1 VLNAGFGWD
10 RTQNVL
16 WRIGH
21 GELDGVNPKLIVIHI
36 GTNNLAGTGHARANT
51 PAEIAEGIQAVVLQ
65 AKAKCPAAK
74 VLLMAVFPRG
84 EKPENPDRARIDAI
98 NALLPAIAKTC
109 GATLIDL
116 KERFLE
122 KGGTISK
129 ETMPDFLHPAEKG
142 YAIWADALKPH
153 LPAP

>member
-1 VLNAGFGWD
+1 
-10 RTQNVL
+10 
-16 WRIGH
+16 
-21 GELDGVNPKLIVIHI
+21 
-36 GTNNLAGTGHARANT
+36 
-51 PAEIAEGIQAVVLQ
+51 
-65 AKAKCPAAK
+65 
-74 VLLMAVFPRG
+74 
-84 EKPENPDRARIDAI
+84 ENPDRARIDAI